1 MVEAVA
7 VDRRNEE
14 KYFVKKWL
22 GVASIIAF
30 SLIVAGCSEEGGRA
44 VDPGKYTGD
53 IVGDFV
59 VALQAGDTEKVREL
73 LKTDSTLAELRDETG
88 QSPLHYAVLSNSVPL
103 VELLIEEGI
112 DPNVKD
118 NEGRTPL
125 TVLEDSNLRLDAA
138 RDALKDAGGTN

>member
-1 MVEAVA
+1 MV
-7 VDRRNEE
+7 
-14 KYFVKKWL
+14 KL
-22 GVASIIAF
+22 LSVASVLLL
-30 SLIVAGCSEEGGRA
+30 SLVVVGCSGEEGRA
-44 VDPGKYTGD
+44 VDPGSYTGD

-59 VALQAGDTEKVREL
+59 IALQAGDTEKVREL
-73 LKTDSTLAELRDETG
+73 LKTDSSLSELRDETG

>member
-1 MVEAVA
+1 MI
-7 VDRRNEE
+7 
-14 KYFVKKWL
+14 KL
-22 GVASIIAF
+22 LSIASICVL
-30 SLIVAGCSEEGGRA
+30 SLFLSGCSGEEGGA
-44 VDPGKYTGD
+44 VNPGSYTGD

-59 VALQAGDTEKVREL
+59 IALQAGDTEKVREL
-73 LKTDSTLAELRDETG
+73 LKTDSSLSELRDETG

-103 VELLIEEGI
+103 VELLIDEGI

>member
-30 SLIVAGCSEEGGRA
+30 SLFVAGCSEGGGRA
-44 VDPGKYTGD
+44 VDPGNYTGD

-59 VALQAGDTEKVREL
+59 IALQAGDTEKVREL

-103 VELLIEEGI
+103 VELLIDEGI

>member
-1 MVEAVA
+1 MI
-7 VDRRNEE
+7 
-14 KYFVKKWL
+14 KLFSI
-22 GVASIIAF
+22 ASICVL
-30 SLIVAGCSEEGGRA
+30 SLVLSGCSGEEGVA

-59 VALQAGDTEKVREL
+59 IALQAGDTEKVREL
-73 LKTDSTLAELRDETG
+73 MRTDSSLIELRDETG

-103 VELLIEEGI
+103 VELLIDEGI

-125 TVLEDSNLRLDAA
+125 TILEDSNLRLDSA

>member
-1 MVEAVA
+1 VNI
-7 VDRRNEE
+7 RNEE
-14 KYFVKKWL
+14 NGFVVKL
-22 GVASIIAF
+22 LSVASVLLL
-30 SLIVAGCSEEGGRA
+30 SLVVVGCSAEEGRA
-44 VDPGKYTGD
+44 VDPGTYTGD
-53 IVGDFV
+53 LVGDFV
-59 VALQAGDTEKVREL
+59 IALQAGDTEKVREL
-73 LKTDSTLAELRDETG
+73 LKTDSSLSELRDETG

>member
-1 MVEAVA
+1 MV
-7 VDRRNEE
+7 
-14 KYFVKKWL
+14 KSL
-22 GVASIIAF
+22 SIASICVL
-30 SLIVAGCSEEGGRA
+30 SLFVAGCSGEEARA
-44 VDPGKYTGD
+44 VDPGSYTGD

-59 VALQAGDTEKVREL
+59 IALQAGDTEKVREL
-73 LKTDSTLAELRDETG
+73 LKTDPSLSELRDETG
-88 QSPLHYAVLSNSVPL
+88 QSPLHYAVLTNSVPL

-118 NEGRTPL
+118 NEGHTPL

>member
-1 MVEAVA
+1 MF
-7 VDRRNEE
+7 R
-14 KYFVKKWL
+14 L
-22 GVASIIAF
+22 LSIASF
-30 SLIVAGCSEEGGRA
+30 LLLSLFVAGCSGEEGRA
-44 VDPGKYTGD
+44 VDSGNYTGD

-59 VALQAGDTEKVREL
+59 IALQAGHTEKVREL
-73 LKTDSTLAELRDETG
+73 LKTDSSLVELRDETG

-103 VELLIEEGI
+103 VELLIDEGI

>member
-1 MVEAVA
+1 MVKLLSV
-7 VDRRNEE
+7 VS
-14 KYFVKKWL
+14 VL
-22 GVASIIAF
+22 LL
-30 SLIVAGCSEEGGRA
+30 SLFVAGCSGEEGRA
-44 VDPGKYTGD
+44 VDPSKYTGD

-59 VALQAGDTEKVREL
+59 IALQAGDTEKVREL
-73 LKTDSTLAELRDETG
+73 LKTDPSLSELRDETG
-88 QSPLHYAVLSNSVPL
+88 QSPLHYAVLTNSVPL

>member
-1 MVEAVA
+1 
-7 VDRRNEE
+7 
-14 KYFVKKWL
+14 
-22 GVASIIAF
+22 
-30 SLIVAGCSEEGGRA
+30 
-44 VDPGKYTGD
+44 
-53 IVGDFV
+53 
-59 VALQAGDTEKVREL
+59 L
-73 LKTDSTLAELRDETG
+73 LKTDSSLSELRDETG

-103 VELLIEEGI
+103 VELLIDEGI

>member
-1 MVEAVA
+1 V
-7 VDRRNEE
+7 
-14 KYFVKKWL
+14 VKL
-22 GVASIIAF
+22 LSIASF
-30 SLIVAGCSEEGGRA
+30 LLLSLFVAGCSGEEGRA
-44 VDPGKYTGD
+44 VDPSKYTGD

-59 VALQAGDTEKVREL
+59 IALQAGDTEKVREL
-73 LKTDSTLAELRDETG
+73 LKTDSTLSELRDETG
-88 QSPLHYAVLSNSVPL
+88 QSPLHYAVLTNSVPL